1 MQRAKVFRNSIFA
14 GILTKLNEKEY
25 IFVYDKEYLKMPNK
39 KAISL
44 TLPLQEEEFKS
55 PFLFPFFYN
64 LLAEGKLKDIQCKEL
79 RIDKDDDFSRL
90 ILTTKENTIG
100 SITIQKD
107 ETKDGKEY
115 LLGLFSNK

>member
-1 MQRAKVFRNSIFA
+1 MQRAKVFRNNIFS
-14 GILTKLNEKEY
+14 GLLTKLNEKEY
-25 IFVYDKEYLKMPNK
+25 VFVYDKEYLKLPNK
-39 KAISL
+39 KPISL

-55 PFLFPFFYN
+55 SYLFPFFYN

-100 SITIQKD
+100 SITIEKD
-107 ETKDGKEY
+107 EI
-115 LLGLFSNK
+115 

>member
-64 LLAEGKLKDIQCKEL
+64 LLAEGKLKGQTFDISALQTGVYYIIIE
-79 RIDKDDDFSRL
+79 
-90 ILTTKENTIG
+90 TAEG
-100 SITIQKD
+100 SVVKSKFIK
-107 ETKDGKEY
+107 K
-115 LLGLFSNK
+115 

>member
-1 MQRAKVFRNSIFA
+1 MQRAKVFRNSIFT

-25 IFVYDKEYLKMPNK
+25 IFVYDKEYLKLPNK

-100 SITIQKD
+100 SITIEKD
-107 ETKDGKEY
+107 EIKDGK
-115 LLGLFSNK
+115 

>member
-1 MQRAKVFRNSIFA
+1 MQRAKVFRNNIFA
-14 GILTKLNEKEY
+14 GLLTKQNEKEY
-25 IFVYDKEYLKMPNK
+25 VFVYDKEYLKLPNK
-39 KAISL
+39 KPISL

-55 PFLFPFFYN
+55 SYLFPFFYN

-100 SITIQKD
+100 SITIEKD
-107 ETKDGKEY
+107 EI
-115 LLGLFSNK
+115 